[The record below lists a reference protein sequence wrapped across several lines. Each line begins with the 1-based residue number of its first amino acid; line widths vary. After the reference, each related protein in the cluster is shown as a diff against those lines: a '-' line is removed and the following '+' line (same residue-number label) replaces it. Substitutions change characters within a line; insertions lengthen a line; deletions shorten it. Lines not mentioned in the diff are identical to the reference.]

1 MTINNLQAMKKDN
14 QKLLTGLLLGA
25 AAGSA
30 LTIFLQGE
38 NGKKLLA
45 AIKDTAKTTGEE
57 VKDGLSSAQSG
68 LESLISKGKKFIED
82 IKSGSPKRLTIDEE
96 LDEIFS

>member
-1 MTINNLQAMKKDN
+1 MKKDN
-14 QKLLTGLLLGA
+14 QKLLTGLIIGA

-30 LTIFLQGE
+30 ITILLQGE
-38 NGKKLLA
+38 KGKKLLS

-57 VKDGLSSAQSG
+57 VKEGFSSAQSG
-68 LESLISKGKKFIED
+68 IESLLNKGKKILED
-82 IKSGSPKRLTIDEE
+82 LRGSSNKRLTIDEE

>member
-1 MTINNLQAMKKDN
+1 MKKDN
-14 QKLLTGLLLGA
+14 QKLLTGLILGA

-38 NGKKLLA
+38 SGKKLLST
-45 AIKDTAKTTGEE
+45 IKDTAKSTGEE
-57 VKDGLSSAQSG
+57 VKEGISTAQTG
-68 LESLISKGKKFIED
+68 LESLFNKGRKFLEEL
-82 IKSGSPKRLTIDEE
+82 KGSKRLTIDEE